1 MCASQNTCPPSW
13 YGVWLHGHWGQ
24 VQWGHWTCS
33 WEHRENKLQ
42 LVYVLHMLRGPTEV
56 YCWDTRPR
64 GSRPHHASCSEE
76 PREPCLVRHIRPA
89 EVSSSGFPC
98 WATVCLSLFLTQLLT
113 FTYWLVFYRVAFQL
127 DIIIWQEEL
136 NVSVFGIFAKT
147 LLNPAIWKCSC
158 AQKVVGHRIF
168 GVQTSRQGRRT
179 CASIS
184 SSRTTCCLL
193 LLVYAYKPHT
203 LKEWDIP
210 DFSPN
215 WCCYFVNGCQCQSV
229 INANQLSSERV
240 SWVCKPFCIPKKTKL
255 TPGPFCNEG
264 IKLRASGIPSNRSTA
279 ELHPKPV
286 CNWEL
291 EVHS

>member
-203 LKEWDIP
+203 LQGMGYSW
-210 DFSPN
+210 FLT
-215 WCCYFVNGCQCQSV
+215 
-229 INANQLSSERV
+229 QLMLLLCKWLPV
-240 SWVCKPFCIPKKTKL
+240 PICHQCKPA
-255 TPGPFCNEG
+255 
-264 IKLRASGIPSNRSTA
+264 IKWASLLSLQA
-279 ELHPKPV
+279 LLHPEK
-286 CNWEL
+286 NKANSWAIL
-291 EVHS
+291 QWGNQTQGLRYTKQ